1 MLSRFNA
8 RRVRDLINL
17 NVHHCIVSLF
27 TGAFIIWMGITPSIS
42 FHESIDRFLVAIIG
56 ILYTLYTIYN
66 IIKVIVVSYQVD
78 KSIKKEIKNK

>member
-8 RRVRDLINL
+8 RRVKDLINL
-17 NVHHCIVSLF
+17 NLHHCLTSLLV
-27 TGAFIIWMGITPSIS
+27 GAFIIWMGVTPSIS
-42 FHESIDRFLVAIIG
+42 FHESIDRYLITIIG
-56 ILYTLYTIYN
+56 LLYTLYTVYN